1 MNLTRLFSPQTA
13 LLLALAGSLLGAP
26 LAAAAPVWGPP
37 AQDPPTLIQHLQTE
51 IGSKDARRQENALID
66 VIMLSRCEAS
76 CTVDFLSIPDK
87 MLRVEN
93 ESGVGRTMDL
103 DALVPD
109 LMKAYRTSPVGGHDG
124 HRLLALHALIN
135 VGNATA
141 LEQLV
146 ADSSDPSS
154 RQSDRVNKE
163 TQRSLA
169 AFYLA
174 KYPELAERATRNM
187 TFSLNDVR
195 RAETVRVKLAKKD
208 AKAAAGN

>member
-1 MNLTRLFSPQTA
+1 MNPIRLFSPQTA
-13 LLLALAGSLLGAP
+13 LLLALAGSLLGVP
-26 LAAAAPVWGPP
+26 LVTAPVLGAP

-51 IGSKDARRQENALID
+51 IGSKDALRQENALMD

-76 CTVDFLSIPDK
+76 CTVDFRSIPNK
-87 MLRVEN
+87 VLRVEN
-93 ESGVGRTMDL
+93 ESGVGRSMDL
-103 DALVPD
+103 NALVPD

-135 VGNATA
+135 VANAA
-141 LEQLV
+141 SLEKLV

-154 RQSDRVNKE
+154 RQSVRVNKE

-174 KYPELAERATRNM
+174 KYPELTERAARNM
-187 TFSLNDVR
+187 TFSLDDVR
-195 RAETVRVKLAKKD
+195 RAETVRVKLAKKE

>member
-1 MNLTRLFSPQTA
+1 MNPTRLFSPRTA
-13 LLLALAGSLLGAP
+13 LLLALAGCLLGVPLATAAP
-26 LAAAAPVWGPP
+26 LGGP
-37 AQDPPTLIQHLQTE
+37 AQDPPTLVQHLRTE
-51 IGSKDARRQENALID
+51 IGSKDALRQGNALMD
-66 VIMLSRCEAS
+66 VIMLSQCEAS

-87 MLRVEN
+87 TLRVEN

-135 VGNATA
+135 IGNAA
-141 LEQLV
+141 SLEQLV

-154 RQSDRVNKE
+154 RQSDRVNKN

-174 KYPELAERATRNM
+174 KYPELTERATRNM
-187 TFSLNDVR
+187 TFSLDDVR
-195 RAETVRVKLAKKD
+195 RAETVRVKLAKKET
-208 AKAAAGN
+208 KAAAGN

>member
-1 MNLTRLFSPQTA
+1 MNHLQKLVSR
-13 LLLALAGSLLGAP
+13 LLLLFALTAGLMATP
-26 LAAAAPVWGPP
+26 LVAGPLSFDP
-37 AQDPPTLIQHLQTE
+37 DPPSLIKHLRAE
-51 IGSKDARRQENALID
+51 IGSKDALRQESALMD

-76 CTVDFLSIPDK
+76 CTVTFLSIPDK

-109 LMKAYRTSPVGGHDG
+109 LMKAYRTSPVAGHDG
-124 HRLLALHALIN
+124 HRLLALSALVNI
-135 VGNATA
+135 GNATS

-146 ADSSDPSS
+146 AESSDRSS
-154 RQSDRVNKE
+154 QQSNRVNNA

-169 AFYLA
+169 AYYLE
-174 KYPELAERATRNM
+174 KYPELTKKMGRSQS
-187 TFSLNDVR
+187 FSIEDVQ

-208 AKAAAGN
+208 AKAAARN